1 MMTDQSQ
8 HSASQDG
15 GRRNAPPAL
24 ASSEQP
30 KPSSDQTKP
39 PPPRDTALAAGAQ
52 PRPNPAQTKS
62 SATRGTAQSVKFALW
77 QPRFSR
83 EITGKD
89 DFSINE
95 VTALS
100 KIVISLQDHLPVLEL
115 IRSVKANN
123 DFNENYKI
131 LKKAGKSQLE
141 EALRV
146 LTEKGYIGA
155 PAYPRIWTAKGITIQ
170 IIRALVNMTEITCL
184 DCPNQIIPT
193 QETREDFIYC
203 SLCTRPMC
211 SSLGR
216 VNFYKNVKFKNQ

>member
-24 ASSEQP
+24 VSSEQP

-39 PPPRDTALAAGAQ
+39 PPPRDTALATGAQ

-89 DFSINE
+89 DCSRNE

-100 KIVISLQDHLPVLEL
+100 KIVICLQEHLPVLEL

-131 LKKAGKSQLE
+131 LKRAGKAQLE
-141 EALRV
+141 EAPESPHREGLHQC
-146 LTEKGYIGA
+146 
-155 PAYPRIWTAKGITIQ
+155 PR
-170 IIRALVNMTEITCL
+170 LPEDL
-184 DCPNQIIPT
+184 DCQRNRNPDHSCS
-193 QETREDFIYC
+193 REHDRNYLFR
-203 SLCTRPMC
+203 LPQPDNPHPRNE
-211 SSLGR
+211 R
-216 VNFYKNVKFKNQ
+216 